1 MHVCVWLS
9 GIHYVYD
16 QTHENTE
23 PIQGFVLVLVSV
35 ISGAKMIVVSLCRGF
50 VVVSVFTQ

>member
-35 ISGAKMIVVSLCRGF
+35 ISGAKMIVVSLCRGLL
-50 VVVSVFTQ
+50 